1 MSKEEIIAA
10 LQAKF
15 GDIPYDTIS
24 GIAEKLA
31 KTADPSATD
40 ANTLIKGIT
49 FADIVKSY
57 GDSRAQS
64 AAQTAVRNYER
75 KFQLKDGAPITP
87 NTPPQTP
94 ADTTPHNNPNPNIIS
109 SQQPQQPAAQQP
121 QQPAAQQQPQQP
133 QQPQQDIAALI
144 AQAVAQ
150 AVSPLQD
157 LLNQYKG
164 QQLQTARKSRYEA
177 AIKPLPEGIRK
188 QDLASS
194 DRMSCADDEDFEQ
207 YMTQFT
213 QETKAI
219 ADDIAKR
226 ATVMTPPKSANAPL
240 DITKVDPMVINRV
253 NRINAEAQ
261 AAPSPFVSFPQKGN
275 LGMTQP
281 GLPTAP
287 AAQPTA
293 ANQAAK

>member
-15 GDIPYDTIS
+15 GGIPSDTIS

-40 ANTLIKGIT
+40 ANTLIEGIT

-94 ADTTPHNNPNPNIIS
+94 ADTTPHNNPNPNTIS
-109 SQQPQQPAAQQP
+109 SQQPQQPAAQ
-121 QQPAAQQQPQQP
+121 

-157 LLNQYKG
+157 QLNQYKG

-188 QDLASS
+188 QYLASF
-194 DRMSCADDEDFEQ
+194 DRMSFADDEDFEQ

-240 DITKVDPMVINRV
+240 DMTKVDPMVINRV

>member
-15 GDIPYDTIS
+15 GGIPSDTIS

-40 ANTLIKGIT
+40 ANTLIEGIT

-87 NTPPQTP
+87 NTPPQTQ
-94 ADTTPHNNPNPNIIS
+94 ADTTPHNNPNPNTIP
-109 SQQPQQPAAQQP
+109 SQQPQQPAAQ
-121 QQPAAQQQPQQP
+121 

-157 LLNQYKG
+157 QLNQYKG

-188 QDLASS
+188 QYLASF
-194 DRMSCADDEDFEQ
+194 DRMSFADDEDFEQ

-240 DITKVDPMVINRV
+240 DLTKVDPMVINRV

>member
-15 GDIPYDTIS
+15 GGIPSDTIS

-40 ANTLIKGIT
+40 ANTLIEGIT

-94 ADTTPHNNPNPNIIS
+94 ADTTPHNNPNPNIIPS
-109 SQQPQQPAAQQP
+109 QQP
-121 QQPAAQQQPQQP
+121 QQPAAQQQPQ

-157 LLNQYKG
+157 QLNQYKG

-177 AIKPLPEGIRK
+177 AITPLPEGIRK
-188 QDLASS
+188 QYLASF
-194 DRMSCADDEDFEQ
+194 DRMSFADDEDFEQ

-213 QETKAI
+213 QETKDI

-240 DITKVDPMVINRV
+240 DMTKVDPMVINRV

>member
-15 GDIPYDTIS
+15 GGIPSDTIS

-40 ANTLIKGIT
+40 ANTLIEGIT

-87 NTPPQTP
+87 NTPPQTS

-109 SQQPQQPAAQQP
+109 SQQPQQPAAQQ
-121 QQPAAQQQPQQP
+121 
-133 QQPQQDIAALI
+133 QPQQDIAALI

-157 LLNQYKG
+157 QLNQYKG

-188 QDLASS
+188 QYLASF
-194 DRMSCADDEDFEQ
+194 DRMSFADDEDFEQ

-240 DITKVDPMVINRV
+240 DMTKVDPMVINRV

-287 AAQPTA
+287 AAQTTA

>member
-15 GDIPYDTIS
+15 GGIPSDTIS

-40 ANTLIKGIT
+40 ANTLIEGIT

-75 KFQLKDGAPITP
+75 KYQIKDGAPITP
-87 NTPPQTP
+87 NTPPQTT
-94 ADTTPHNNPNPNIIS
+94 ADITPHNNPNPNTIS
-109 SQQPQQPAAQQP
+109 SQQPQQPAAQ
-121 QQPAAQQQPQQP
+121 

-150 AVSPLQD
+150 AVSPLQAQ
-157 LLNQYKG
+157 LNQYKG

-188 QDLASS
+188 QYLASF
-194 DRMSCADDEDFEQ
+194 DRMSFADDEDFEQ

-240 DITKVDPMVINRV
+240 DMTKVDPMVINRV

>member
-15 GDIPYDTIS
+15 GGIPSDTIS

-40 ANTLIKGIT
+40 ANTLIEGIT

-94 ADTTPHNNPNPNIIS
+94 ADTTPHNNPNPNIMS
-109 SQQPQQPAAQQP
+109 SQQPQQPAAQ
-121 QQPAAQQQPQQP
+121 

-157 LLNQYKG
+157 QLNQYKG

-188 QDLASS
+188 QYLASF
-194 DRMSCADDEDFEQ
+194 DRMSFADDEDFEQ

-240 DITKVDPMVINRV
+240 DMTKVDPMVINRV

>member
-15 GDIPYDTIS
+15 GGIPSDTIS

-40 ANTLIKGIT
+40 ANTLIEGIT

-109 SQQPQQPAAQQP
+109 SQQPQQPAAQQ
-121 QQPAAQQQPQQP
+121 
-133 QQPQQDIAALI
+133 QPQQDIAALI

-157 LLNQYKG
+157 QLNQYKG

-188 QDLASS
+188 QYLASF
-194 DRMSCADDEDFEQ
+194 DRMSFADDEDFEQ

-240 DITKVDPMVINRV
+240 DMTKVDPMVINRV

-287 AAQPTA
+287 AAQPTV

>member
-15 GDIPYDTIS
+15 GGIPSDTIS

-40 ANTLIKGIT
+40 ANTLIEGIT

-109 SQQPQQPAAQQP
+109 SQQPSSQQHSSSPSRTLQP
-121 QQPAAQQQPQQP
+121 S
-133 QQPQQDIAALI
+133 LH
-144 AQAVAQ
+144 
-150 AVSPLQD
+150 
-157 LLNQYKG
+157 
-164 QQLQTARKSRYEA
+164 
-177 AIKPLPEGIRK
+177 KPWRK
-188 QDLASS
+188 Q
-194 DRMSCADDEDFEQ
+194 
-207 YMTQFT
+207 
-213 QETKAI
+213 
-219 ADDIAKR
+219 
-226 ATVMTPPKSANAPL
+226 
-240 DITKVDPMVINRV
+240 
-253 NRINAEAQ
+253 
-261 AAPSPFVSFPQKGN
+261 FPHCK
-275 LGMTQP
+275 TS
-281 GLPTAP
+281 
-287 AAQPTA
+287 
-293 ANQAAK
+293 

>member
-15 GDIPYDTIS
+15 GGIPSDTIS

-40 ANTLIKGIT
+40 ANTLIEGIT

-94 ADTTPHNNPNPNIIS
+94 ADTTPHNNPNPNSIP
-109 SQQPQQPAAQQP
+109 SQQPQQPAAQ
-121 QQPAAQQQPQQP
+121 

-157 LLNQYKG
+157 QLNQYKG

-188 QDLASS
+188 QYLASF
-194 DRMSCADDEDFEQ
+194 DRMSFADDEDFEQ

>member
-15 GDIPYDTIS
+15 GGIPSDTIS

-40 ANTLIKGIT
+40 ANTLIEGIT

-87 NTPPQTP
+87 NTPPETP
-94 ADTTPHNNPNPNIIS
+94 ADTTPHNNPNPNFIS
-109 SQQPQQPAAQQP
+109 SQQPQQPAAQ
-121 QQPAAQQQPQQP
+121 

-157 LLNQYKG
+157 QLNQYKG

-188 QDLASS
+188 QYLDLF
-194 DRMSCADDEDFEQ
+194 DRMSFADDKDFEQ
-207 YMTQFT
+207 YITQFT

-226 ATVMTPPKSANAPL
+226 ATVMTPPKSANTPL
-240 DITKVDPMVINRV
+240 DMTKVDPMVINRV

>member
-15 GDIPYDTIS
+15 GGIPSDTIS

-40 ANTLIKGIT
+40 ANTLIEGIT

-94 ADTTPHNNPNPNIIS
+94 ADTTPHNNPNPNFIS
-109 SQQPQQPAAQQP
+109 SQQPQQPAAQ
-121 QQPAAQQQPQQP
+121 

-157 LLNQYKG
+157 QLNQYKG

-188 QDLASS
+188 QYLASF
-194 DRMSCADDEDFEQ
+194 DRMSFADDEDFEQ

-240 DITKVDPMVINRV
+240 DMTKVDPMVINRV

>member
-15 GDIPYDTIS
+15 GGIPSDTIS

-40 ANTLIKGIT
+40 ANTLIEGIT

-75 KFQLKDGAPITP
+75 KFQIKDGAPITP
-87 NTPPQTP
+87 NTPPQTT
-94 ADTTPHNNPNPNIIS
+94 ANTTPHNNPNPNTIP
-109 SQQPQQPAAQQP
+109 SQQPQQPAAQ
-121 QQPAAQQQPQQP
+121 

-150 AVSPLQD
+150 AVSPLQAQ
-157 LLNQYKG
+157 LNQYKG

-188 QDLASS
+188 QYLASF
-194 DRMSCADDEDFEQ
+194 DRMSFADDEDFEQ
-207 YMTQFT
+207 YMTQLT

-240 DITKVDPMVINRV
+240 DMTKVDPMVINRV

-293 ANQAAK
+293 VNQAAK

>member
-15 GDIPYDTIS
+15 GGIPSDTIS

-40 ANTLIKGIT
+40 ANTLIEGIT

-87 NTPPQTP
+87 NTPPQTT
-94 ADTTPHNNPNPNIIS
+94 ADTTPHNNPNTNTIP
-109 SQQPQQPAAQQP
+109 SQQPQQPAAQ
-121 QQPAAQQQPQQP
+121 

-157 LLNQYKG
+157 QLNQYKG

-188 QDLASS
+188 QYLASF
-194 DRMSCADDEDFEQ
+194 DRMSFADDEDFEQ

-240 DITKVDPMVINRV
+240 DMTKVDPMVINRV

>member
-15 GDIPYDTIS
+15 GGIPSDTIS

-40 ANTLIKGIT
+40 ANTLIEGIT

-109 SQQPQQPAAQQP
+109 SQQPQQPAAQQ
-121 QQPAAQQQPQQP
+121 
-133 QQPQQDIAALI
+133 QPQQDIAALI

-157 LLNQYKG
+157 QLNQYKG

-188 QDLASS
+188 QYLASF
-194 DRMSCADDEDFEQ
+194 DRMSFADDEDFEQ

-240 DITKVDPMVINRV
+240 DMTKVDPMVINRV

>member
-15 GDIPYDTIS
+15 GGIPSDTIS

-40 ANTLIKGIT
+40 ANTLIEGIT

-87 NTPPQTP
+87 NTPPQTT
-94 ADTTPHNNPNPNIIS
+94 ADTTPHNNPNPNTIP
-109 SQQPQQPAAQQP
+109 SQQPQQPAAQ
-121 QQPAAQQQPQQP
+121 

-157 LLNQYKG
+157 QLNQYKG

-188 QDLASS
+188 QYLASF
-194 DRMSCADDEDFEQ
+194 DRMSFADDEDFEQ

-240 DITKVDPMVINRV
+240 DMTKVDPMVINRV

>member
-15 GDIPYDTIS
+15 GGIPSDTIS

-40 ANTLIKGIT
+40 ANTLIEGIT

-87 NTPPQTP
+87 NTPPQTT
-94 ADTTPHNNPNPNIIS
+94 ADTTPHNNPNPNTIS
-109 SQQPQQPAAQQP
+109 SQQPQQPAAQ
-121 QQPAAQQQPQQP
+121 

-157 LLNQYKG
+157 QLNQYKG
-164 QQLQTARKSRYEA
+164 QQQQTARKSRYEA

-188 QDLASS
+188 QYLASF
-194 DRMSCADDEDFEQ
+194 DRMSFADDEDFEQ

-240 DITKVDPMVINRV
+240 DMTKVDPMVINRV

>member
-15 GDIPYDTIS
+15 GDIPSDTIS

-40 ANTLIKGIT
+40 ANTLIEGIT

-94 ADTTPHNNPNPNIIS
+94 ADTTPHNNPNPNTIP
-109 SQQPQQPAAQQP
+109 SQQPQQPAAQ
-121 QQPAAQQQPQQP
+121 

-157 LLNQYKG
+157 QLNQYKG

-188 QDLASS
+188 QYLASF
-194 DRMSCADDEDFEQ
+194 DRMSFADDEDFEQ

-240 DITKVDPMVINRV
+240 DMTKVNPMVINRV

>member
-15 GDIPYDTIS
+15 GGIPSDTIS

-40 ANTLIKGIT
+40 ANTLIEGIT

-94 ADTTPHNNPNPNIIS
+94 ADTTPHNNPNPNLIP
-109 SQQPQQPAAQQP
+109 SQQPQQPAAQ
-121 QQPAAQQQPQQP
+121 

-157 LLNQYKG
+157 QLNQYKG

-188 QDLASS
+188 QYLASF
-194 DRMSCADDEDFEQ
+194 DRMSFADDEDFEQ

-240 DITKVDPMVINRV
+240 DMTKVDPMVINRV

>member
-15 GDIPYDTIS
+15 GGIPSDTIS

-40 ANTLIKGIT
+40 ANTLIEGIT

-75 KFQLKDGAPITP
+75 KFQLNDGAPVTP
-87 NTPPQTP
+87 NTPPHTP

-109 SQQPQQPAAQQP
+109 SQQPQQPAAQQ
-121 QQPAAQQQPQQP
+121 
-133 QQPQQDIAALI
+133 QPQQDIAARI

-157 LLNQYKG
+157 QLNQYKG

-177 AIKPLPEGIRK
+177 AIKPLPDGIRK
-188 QDLASS
+188 QYLASF
-194 DRMSCADDEDFEQ
+194 DRMSFADDEDFEQ

-240 DITKVDPMVINRV
+240 DMTKVDPMVINRV

>member
-15 GDIPYDTIS
+15 GGIPSDTIS

-40 ANTLIKGIT
+40 ANTLIEGIT

-94 ADTTPHNNPNPNIIS
+94 ADTTPHNNPNPNITS
-109 SQQPQQPAAQQP
+109 SQQPQQPAAQ
-121 QQPAAQQQPQQP
+121 

-157 LLNQYKG
+157 QLNQYKG

-188 QDLASS
+188 QYLASF
-194 DRMSCADDEDFEQ
+194 DRMSFADDEDFEQ

-240 DITKVDPMVINRV
+240 DLTKVDPMVINRV

>member
-15 GDIPYDTIS
+15 GDIPSDTIS

-40 ANTLIKGIT
+40 ANTLIEGIT

-94 ADTTPHNNPNPNIIS
+94 ADTTPHNNPNPNTIS
-109 SQQPQQPAAQQP
+109 SQQPQQPAAQ
-121 QQPAAQQQPQQP
+121 

-157 LLNQYKG
+157 QLNQYKG

-177 AIKPLPEGIRK
+177 AIKPLPDGIRK
-188 QDLASS
+188 QYLASF
-194 DRMSCADDEDFEQ
+194 DRMSFADDEDFEQ

-213 QETKAI
+213 QEIKAI

-226 ATVMTPPKSANAPL
+226 ATVMTPPKSANAQH
-240 DITKVDPMVINRV
+240 DITKVNPMVINRV

>member
-15 GDIPYDTIS
+15 GGIPSDTIS

-40 ANTLIKGIT
+40 ANTLIEGIT

-87 NTPPQTP
+87 NTPPQTQTQ
-94 ADTTPHNNPNPNIIS
+94 ADTTPHNNPNPNSIS
-109 SQQPQQPAAQQP
+109 SQQPQQPAAQ
-121 QQPAAQQQPQQP
+121 

-157 LLNQYKG
+157 QLNQYKG

-188 QDLASS
+188 QYLASF
-194 DRMSCADDEDFEQ
+194 DRMSFADDEDFEQ

-240 DITKVDPMVINRV
+240 DMTKVDPMVINRV

>member
-15 GDIPYDTIS
+15 GGIPSDTIS

-40 ANTLIKGIT
+40 ANTLIEGIT

-87 NTPPQTP
+87 NTPPQTT
-94 ADTTPHNNPNPNIIS
+94 ADTTPHNNPNPNSIP
-109 SQQPQQPAAQQP
+109 SQQPQQPAAQ
-121 QQPAAQQQPQQP
+121 

-157 LLNQYKG
+157 QLNQYKG

-188 QDLASS
+188 QYLASF
-194 DRMSCADDEDFEQ
+194 DRMSFADDEDFEQ

-219 ADDIAKR
+219 ANDIAKR

-240 DITKVDPMVINRV
+240 DMTKVDPMVINRV

-287 AAQPTA
+287 TAQPTA

>member
-15 GDIPYDTIS
+15 GGIPSDTIS

-40 ANTLIKGIT
+40 ANTLIEGIT

-94 ADTTPHNNPNPNIIS
+94 ADTTPHNNPTPNFIS
-109 SQQPQQPAAQQP
+109 SQQPQQPAAQ
-121 QQPAAQQQPQQP
+121 

-157 LLNQYKG
+157 QLNQYKG

-188 QDLASS
+188 QYLASF
-194 DRMSCADDEDFEQ
+194 DRMSFADDEDFEQ

>member
-15 GDIPYDTIS
+15 GGIPSDTIS

-40 ANTLIKGIT
+40 ANTLIEGIT

-94 ADTTPHNNPNPNIIS
+94 ADTTPHNNPNPNFIS
-109 SQQPQQPAAQQP
+109 SQQQPEAQ
-121 QQPAAQQQPQQP
+121 

-157 LLNQYKG
+157 QLNQYKG

-188 QDLASS
+188 QYLASF
-194 DRMSCADDEDFEQ
+194 DRMSFADDEDFEQ

-226 ATVMTPPKSANAPL
+226 ATVMTPPKSANTPL
-240 DITKVDPMVINRV
+240 DMTKVDPMVINRV

>member
-15 GDIPYDTIS
+15 GGIPSDTIS

-40 ANTLIKGIT
+40 ANTLIEGIT

-87 NTPPQTP
+87 NTPPQTS

-109 SQQPQQPAAQQP
+109 SQQPQQPAAQQ
-121 QQPAAQQQPQQP
+121 
-133 QQPQQDIAALI
+133 QPQQDIAALI

-157 LLNQYKG
+157 QLNQYKG

-188 QDLASS
+188 QYLASF
-194 DRMSCADDEDFEQ
+194 DRMSFADDEDFEQ

-240 DITKVDPMVINRV
+240 DMTKVDPMVINRV

>member
-15 GDIPYDTIS
+15 GGIPSDTIS

-40 ANTLIKGIT
+40 ANTLIEGIT

-94 ADTTPHNNPNPNIIS
+94 ADTTPHNNNPNPNIIS
-109 SQQPQQPAAQQP
+109 SQQPQQPAAQ
-121 QQPAAQQQPQQP
+121 

-157 LLNQYKG
+157 QLNQYKG

-188 QDLASS
+188 QYLASF
-194 DRMSCADDEDFEQ
+194 DRMSFADDEDFEQ

>member
-15 GDIPYDTIS
+15 GGIPSDTIS

-40 ANTLIKGIT
+40 ANTLIEGIT

-94 ADTTPHNNPNPNIIS
+94 ADTTPHNNPNPNFIS
-109 SQQPQQPAAQQP
+109 SQQPQQPAAQ
-121 QQPAAQQQPQQP
+121 

-157 LLNQYKG
+157 QLNQYKG

-188 QDLASS
+188 QYLDLF
-194 DRMSCADDEDFEQ
+194 DRMSFADDKDFEQ
-207 YMTQFT
+207 YITQFT

-226 ATVMTPPKSANAPL
+226 ATVMTPPKSANTPL
-240 DITKVDPMVINRV
+240 DMTKVDPMVINRV

>member
-15 GDIPYDTIS
+15 GGIPSDTIS

-40 ANTLIKGIT
+40 ANTLIEGIT

-94 ADTTPHNNPNPNIIS
+94 ADTTPHNNPNLNITS
-109 SQQPQQPAAQQP
+109 SQQPQQPAAQ
-121 QQPAAQQQPQQP
+121 

-157 LLNQYKG
+157 QLNQYKG

-188 QDLASS
+188 QYLASF
-194 DRMSCADDEDFEQ
+194 DRMSFADDEDFEQ

-226 ATVMTPPKSANAPL
+226 ATVMTPPKSANTPL
-240 DITKVDPMVINRV
+240 DMTKVDPMVINRV

>member
-15 GDIPYDTIS
+15 GGIPSDTIS

-40 ANTLIKGIT
+40 ANTLIEGIT

-94 ADTTPHNNPNPNIIS
+94 ADTTPHNNPNPDFIS
-109 SQQPQQPAAQQP
+109 SQQPQQPAAQ
-121 QQPAAQQQPQQP
+121 

-157 LLNQYKG
+157 QLNQYKG

-188 QDLASS
+188 QYLASF
-194 DRMSCADDEDFEQ
+194 DRMSFADDEDFEQ

-240 DITKVDPMVINRV
+240 DMTKVDPMVINRV

-261 AAPSPFVSFPQKGN
+261 AAPSPFVSFPQNGN

>member
-15 GDIPYDTIS
+15 GGIPSDTIS

-40 ANTLIKGIT
+40 ANTLIEGIT

-87 NTPPQTP
+87 NTPPQTQ
-94 ADTTPHNNPNPNIIS
+94 ADTTPHNNPNPNFIS
-109 SQQPQQPAAQQP
+109 SQQPQQPAAQ
-121 QQPAAQQQPQQP
+121 

-157 LLNQYKG
+157 QLNQYKG

-177 AIKPLPEGIRK
+177 AIKPLPDGIRK
-188 QDLASS
+188 QYLASF
-194 DRMSCADDEDFEQ
+194 DHMSFADDEDFEQ
-207 YMTQFT
+207 YVTQLT

-240 DITKVDPMVINRV
+240 DLTKVDPMVINRV

>member
-1 MSKEEIIAA
+1 MNIEEIIAA

-15 GDIPYDTIS
+15 GGIPSDTIS

-40 ANTLIKGIT
+40 ANTLIEGIT

-94 ADTTPHNNPNPNIIS
+94 ADTTPHNNPNPNTIS
-109 SQQPQQPAAQQP
+109 SQQPQQTAAQ
-121 QQPAAQQQPQQP
+121 

-157 LLNQYKG
+157 QLNQYKG

-177 AIKPLPEGIRK
+177 AIKPLPDGIRK
-188 QDLASS
+188 QYLASF
-194 DRMSCADDEDFEQ
+194 DRMSFADDEDFEQ

-226 ATVMTPPKSANAPL
+226 ATVMTPPKSANAQH
-240 DITKVDPMVINRV
+240 DITKVNPMVINRI

>member
-15 GDIPYDTIS
+15 GGIPSDTIS

-40 ANTLIKGIT
+40 ANTLIEGIT

-94 ADTTPHNNPNPNIIS
+94 ADTTPHNNPNPNTIP
-109 SQQPQQPAAQQP
+109 SQQPQQPAAQ
-121 QQPAAQQQPQQP
+121 

-157 LLNQYKG
+157 QLNQYKG

-177 AIKPLPEGIRK
+177 AIKPLPDGIRK
-188 QDLASS
+188 QYLASF
-194 DRMSCADDEDFEQ
+194 DRMSFADDEDFEQ

-240 DITKVDPMVINRV
+240 DMTKVDPMVINRV

>member
-15 GDIPYDTIS
+15 GGIPSDTIS

-40 ANTLIKGIT
+40 ANTLIEGIT

-109 SQQPQQPAAQQP
+109 SQQPQQPAAQQ
-121 QQPAAQQQPQQP
+121 
-133 QQPQQDIAALI
+133 QPQQDIAALI

-157 LLNQYKG
+157 QLNQYKG

-188 QDLASS
+188 QYLASF
-194 DRMSCADDEDFEQ
+194 DRMSFADDEDFEQ
-207 YMTQFT
+207 YMTQLT

-240 DITKVDPMVINRV
+240 DMTKVDPMVINRV

>member
-15 GDIPYDTIS
+15 GGIPSDTIS

-40 ANTLIKGIT
+40 ANTLIEGIT

-94 ADTTPHNNPNPNIIS
+94 ADTTPHNNPNPNSIS
-109 SQQPQQPAAQQP
+109 SQQPQQPAAQ
-121 QQPAAQQQPQQP
+121 

-157 LLNQYKG
+157 QLNQYKG

-188 QDLASS
+188 QYLASFN
-194 DRMSCADDEDFEQ
+194 RMSFANDEDFEQ
-207 YMTQFT
+207 YITQFT

-240 DITKVDPMVINRV
+240 DMTKVDPMVINRV

>member
-15 GDIPYDTIS
+15 GGIPSDTIS

-40 ANTLIKGIT
+40 ANTLIEGIT

-94 ADTTPHNNPNPNIIS
+94 ADTTPHNNPNPNFIP
-109 SQQPQQPAAQQP
+109 SQQPQQPAAQ
-121 QQPAAQQQPQQP
+121 

-157 LLNQYKG
+157 QLNQYKG

-177 AIKPLPEGIRK
+177 AIKPLPDGIRK
-188 QDLASS
+188 QYLASF
-194 DRMSCADDEDFEQ
+194 DRMSFADDEDFEQ

-240 DITKVDPMVINRV
+240 DMTKVDPMVINRV

>member
-15 GDIPYDTIS
+15 GGIPSDTIS

-31 KTADPSATD
+31 KTADPSAKD
-40 ANTLIKGIT
+40 ANTLIEGIT

-75 KFQLKDGAPITP
+75 KSQLKDGAPITP
-87 NTPPQTP
+87 NTPPQTT
-94 ADTTPHNNPNPNIIS
+94 ADTTPHNNPNLNTIS
-109 SQQPQQPAAQQP
+109 SQQPQQPAAQ
-121 QQPAAQQQPQQP
+121 

-157 LLNQYKG
+157 QLNQYKG

-188 QDLASS
+188 QYLASF
-194 DRMSCADDEDFEQ
+194 DRMSFADDEDFEQ

-240 DITKVDPMVINRV
+240 DMTKVDPMVINRV

>member
-15 GDIPYDTIS
+15 GGIPSDTIS

-40 ANTLIKGIT
+40 ANTLIEGIT

-94 ADTTPHNNPNPNIIS
+94 ADTTHHNNPNPNTIP
-109 SQQPQQPAAQQP
+109 SQQPQQPAAQ
-121 QQPAAQQQPQQP
+121 

-157 LLNQYKG
+157 QLNQYKG

-188 QDLASS
+188 QYLASF
-194 DRMSCADDEDFEQ
+194 DRMSFADDEDFEQ

>member
-15 GDIPYDTIS
+15 GGIPSDTIS

-40 ANTLIKGIT
+40 ANTLIEGIT

-75 KFQLKDGAPITP
+75 KFQIKDGAPITP

-94 ADTTPHNNPNPNIIS
+94 ADTTPHNNPNPNIIP
-109 SQQPQQPAAQQP
+109 SQQPQQPAAQ
-121 QQPAAQQQPQQP
+121 

-157 LLNQYKG
+157 QLNQYKG

-177 AIKPLPEGIRK
+177 AIKPLPDGIRK
-188 QDLASS
+188 QYLASF
-194 DRMSCADDEDFEQ
+194 DRMSFADDEDFEQ

-240 DITKVDPMVINRV
+240 DMTKVDPMVINRV

>member
-15 GDIPYDTIS
+15 GGIPSDTIS

-40 ANTLIKGIT
+40 ANTLIEGIT

-94 ADTTPHNNPNPNIIS
+94 ADTTPHNNPTPNTIP
-109 SQQPQQPAAQQP
+109 SQQPQQPAAQ
-121 QQPAAQQQPQQP
+121 

-157 LLNQYKG
+157 QLNQYKG

-188 QDLASS
+188 QYLASF
-194 DRMSCADDEDFEQ
+194 DRMSFADDEDFEQ

-240 DITKVDPMVINRV
+240 DLTKVDPMVINRV